1 MAINVYMQNQGF
13 SKCIIRMFFFHKHIM
28 EYGIC
33 VKTQQF
39 LLLWHLNIEIK
50 ADYRKTKLWH
60 LLLEKNIKNS
70 VNNSSQKYNV
80 FKYIIII

>member
-13 SKCIIRMFFFHKHIM
+13 SKCIIRMFFFHKQIM

-33 VKTQQF
+33 VKTSAQF

-50 ADYRKTKLWH
+50 ADYRKNKTRSFGICYLRK
-60 LLLEKNIKNS
+60 IS
-70 VNNSSQKYNV
+70 TIQ
-80 FKYIIII
+80 